1 MDEKNNSNAEQ
12 NNKPLSSSTNTL
24 TPNTAGAL
32 CYLLGFITGIFF
44 FVTSKDRCV
53 RFHALQST
61 MVFGIGF
68 VLSLIPFVGILVGLS
83 MLVLWVLLMVKAYK
97 GEKYK
102 LPILGDIAEKN
113 A

>member
-1 MDEKNNSNAEQ
+1 MDEKNNT
-12 NNKPLSSSTNTL
+12 PSSPANSL

-44 FVTSKDRCV
+44 FVTSKDKYV

-61 MVFGIGF
+61 MVFGAGF
-68 VLSLIPFVGILVGLS
+68 VLCLIPFIGILVGFL
-83 MLVLWVLLMVKAYK
+83 MTVLWVLLMVKAYK

-102 LPILGDIAEKN
+102 LPVIGDIAEKN